1 MARAFEIRRDQ
12 RDGRLSEGEAEEQRA
27 RSCGRYGGLSDEQ
40 MEDVMKRLFD
50 YEEYEKDEEYEE
62 TTLEKIIYGLLSAG
76 IAIATTLLMFG
87 MIR

>member
-1 MARAFEIRRDQ
+1 
-12 RDGRLSEGEAEEQRA
+12 
-27 RSCGRYGGLSDEQ
+27 
-40 MEDVMKRLFD
+40 MKRLFE
-50 YEEYEKDEEYEE
+50 YEEYEEDEEYEE